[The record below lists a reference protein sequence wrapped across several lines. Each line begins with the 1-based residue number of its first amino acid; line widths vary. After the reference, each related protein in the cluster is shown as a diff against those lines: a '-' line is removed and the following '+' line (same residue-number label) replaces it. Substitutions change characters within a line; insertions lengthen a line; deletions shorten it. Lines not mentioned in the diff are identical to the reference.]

1 MSARL
6 TPYSP
11 TRPVPD
17 QHRETTSHHG
27 GRHEPEPRHA
37 RTLRPRRPRLDST
50 RLANRLHC
58 SRSTISRLE
67 TGAQTLDDVATIRRL
82 AEVLEI
88 TPTALGITATV
99 TIHPPAEDDV
109 RRCQLLTGLAVTAAA
124 ASAPACA
131 AVAAA
136 AAVLAETYT
145 LVTRNDQAGRST
157 RLDHCRPA
165 PQPRRRIRQ
174 PPGGRRSPRH
184 GGDGG
189 FWHFLSPSAA
199 PGT

>member
-1 MSARL
+1 VNRGRTTLRHPLRCTRRRENVRPPGQPPPGCGAAWQRASFGTKRSWVQIPPPRHSSEAGSPSRRPASRSFVRHLSARL

-109 RRCQLLTGLAVTAAA
+109 RRCQLLTGLAVTAA
-124 ASAPACA
+124 
-131 AVAAA
+131 
-136 AAVLAETYT
+136 
-145 LVTRNDQAGRST
+145 
-157 RLDHCRPA
+157 
-165 PQPRRRIRQ
+165 
-174 PPGGRRSPRH
+174 
-184 GGDGG
+184 
-189 FWHFLSPSAA
+189 
-199 PGT
+199 